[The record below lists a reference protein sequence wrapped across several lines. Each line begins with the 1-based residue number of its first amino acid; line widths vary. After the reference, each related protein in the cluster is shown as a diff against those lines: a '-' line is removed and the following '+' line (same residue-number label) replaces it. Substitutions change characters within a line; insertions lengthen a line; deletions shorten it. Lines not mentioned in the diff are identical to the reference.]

1 MAAIGFKVAKCKD
14 CYKCVRICPVKAIH
28 IKDEHVRYEAR
39 ECILCGK
46 CLEACP
52 QDAIIYVSDMNKVKQ
67 FMLNG
72 EKIVVSLDPSY
83 LGVWG
88 KMEGGPGKLRT
99 ALYKFGFDHVRET
112 AEAATYVTKAYER
125 LIQEGK
131 MENIITS
138 SCTSINELVERYY
151 PDMIPYMAPVI
162 SPMTAHGMMLKEEY
176 GPDIKVVY
184 IGSCSARGKEALRER
199 CRGKYI
205 DAILDFQE
213 LPRLLKQA
221 DILVEECE
229 ESPLEGTDTKIS
241 SLYAKTAGII
251 SSIEADQGFGKYDRL
266 YIDGIDSARELFECI
281 RKGEIKNCFIEASAC
296 IGGCINGPLTGGKKS
311 DRFKARIYVNQ
322 NITREFPKV
331 SEEVEAK
338 MDLHREFRRT
348 TKPIAMPTEEEIQ
361 EALRKD
367 GKASPEKQLN
377 CGACGYRTCRDKA
390 IALCQNKEQL
400 NLCIPYK
407 YQRASS
413 IADAILGASTNLIIT
428 VDEHLDIIQFNN
440 AAERWFKLPAEKA
453 IGKNLSRLFDAG
465 YFAQVLREKRS
476 ILNKKIEYEQY
487 GLITIQNIIYIEEMN
502 AVLGIIRNITKEEK
516 LHRHHDRVR
525 LEAMEIAQKVIDKQM
540 MVAQEIAGLLGE
552 TTAET
557 KVTLTKM
564 RDSIFYDGEIDYE

>member
-28 IKDEHVRYEAR
+28 IKNEHVRYDAR
-39 ECILCGK
+39 ECILCGQ

-67 FMLNG
+67 FLLYG

-88 KMEGGPGKLRT
+88 STEGGPGKLRS
-99 ALYKFGFDHVRET
+99 ALHKFGFTHVRET
-112 AEAATYVTKAYER
+112 AEAATYVTKAYEK
-125 LIQEGK
+125 LIEDGE
-131 MENIITS
+131 MENIIAS

-151 PDMIPYMAPVI
+151 PDMIPYMAPVV
-162 SPMTAHGMMLKEEY
+162 SPMTAHGMMLKEEF
-176 GPDIKVVY
+176 GPDVKVVY

-199 CRGKYI
+199 SRGKYV

-213 LPRLLKQA
+213 LPRLFKQA
-221 DILVEECE
+221 GISVEDCE
-229 ESPLEGTDTKIS
+229 EAPLEGMDAKIS
-241 SLYAKTAGII
+241 SLYGKRGGII
-251 SSIEADQGFGKYDRL
+251 SSIKADKGFGKYDHID
-266 YIDGIDSARELFECI
+266 IDGIEAAKEMFECI
-281 RKGEIKNCFIEASAC
+281 RKGEIKDCFIEISAC
-296 IGGCINGPLTGGKKS
+296 VGGCINGPLTGSKRG
-311 DRFKARIYVNQ
+311 DRFKAHIYANQ
-322 NITREFPKV
+322 NVIKEFP
-331 SEEVEAK
+331 EYLPEVVEK
-338 MDLHREFRRT
+338 MDFRREFRKTARMA
-348 TKPIAMPTEEEIQ
+348 AMPTEEEIQ

-367 GKASPEKQLN
+367 GKGSPEKQLN
-377 CGACGYRTCRDKA
+377 CGACGYKTCRDKA
-390 IALCQNKEQL
+390 IALCQNKDQL

-440 AAERWFKLPAEKA
+440 AAERWFKLPASKA
-453 IGKNLSRLFDAG
+453 IGMQLSSLFDAS
-465 YFAQVLREKRS
+465 YFEQVLNEKKS
-476 ILNKKIEYEQY
+476 IFNKKIEYEQY
-487 GLITIQNIIYIEEMN
+487 GLITIQNIIYIEEMHS
-502 AVLGIIRNITKEEK
+502 VLGIIRNVTKEEK
-516 LHRHHDRVR
+516 LHRQHDRMR
-525 LEAMEIAQKVIDKQM
+525 FEAMEIAQKVIDKQM

-564 RDSIFYDGEIDYE
+564 RDSIFYDGENSYE

>member
-28 IKDEHVRYEAR
+28 IKNERVRYEAR
-39 ECILCGK
+39 ECILCGQ

-67 FMLNG
+67 FLLYG

-83 LGVWG
+83 LGLWG
-88 KMEGGPGKLRT
+88 NMEGGPGKLRT
-99 ALYKFGFDHVRET
+99 ALRRFGFTHVRET
-112 AEAATYVTKAYER
+112 AEAATYITKAYEQ
-125 LIQEGK
+125 LMQEGE

-151 PDMIPYMAPVI
+151 PDMIPYMAPVV

-176 GPDIKVVY
+176 GPDVKVVY

-199 CRGKYI
+199 CRGKYV

-213 LPRLLKQA
+213 LPRLFTQA
-221 DILVEECE
+221 GIVLEDCE
-229 ESPLEGTDTKIS
+229 ETPLEGPDTKIS
-241 SLYAKTAGII
+241 SLYGKTGGII

-266 YIDGIDSARELFECI
+266 YVDSIEAVQELFECI
-281 RKGEIKNCFIEASAC
+281 RKGEIKNCFIEVSAC
-296 IGGCINGPLTGGKKS
+296 VGGCINGPLTGGKRS
-311 DRFKARIYVNQ
+311 DRFKARIYANQ
-322 NITREFPKV
+322 NITREFP
-331 SEEVEAK
+331 EVREDISNNI
-338 MDLHREFRRT
+338 DLHREFRKT
-348 TKPIAMPTEEEIQ
+348 TKSAYMPTEEEIQ

-367 GKASPEKQLN
+367 GKSNPEKQLN
-377 CGACGYRTCRDKA
+377 CGACGYKTCRDKA
-390 IALCQNKEQL
+390 IALCQNKDQL

-428 VDEHLDIIQFNN
+428 VDEHLDIIQFND
-440 AAERWFKLPAEKA
+440 AAERWFKLPAERA
-453 IGKNLSRLFDAG
+453 IGMKLSRLFDAG
-465 YFAQVLREKRS
+465 YFEQVLEEKRS
-476 ILNKKIEYEQY
+476 ILNKKIEYEKY

-502 AVLGIIRNITKEEK
+502 SVLGIIRNVTAEEK
-516 LHRHHDRVR
+516 LHRQHDRMR

-564 RDSIFYDGEIDYE
+564 RDSIFYDGDRL

>member
-28 IKDEHVRYEAR
+28 IKDEHVRYDAR
-39 ECILCGK
+39 ECILCGQ

-67 FMLNG
+67 FLLYG

-83 LGVWG
+83 LGLWG
-88 KMEGGPGKLRT
+88 NMEGGPGKLRT
-99 ALYKFGFDHVRET
+99 ALRKFGFTHVRET
-112 AEAATYVTKAYER
+112 AEAASYITKAYEK
-125 LIQEGK
+125 LIQEGN
-131 MENIITS
+131 MENIIAS
-138 SCTSINELVERYY
+138 SCTSINEFVERYY
-151 PDMIPYMAPVI
+151 PDMIPYMAPVV

-176 GPDIKVVY
+176 GPDVRVVY
-184 IGSCSARGKEALRER
+184 IGSCAARGKEALRER
-199 CRGKYI
+199 CRGKYV

-213 LPRLLKQA
+213 LPRLFRQA
-221 DILVEECE
+221 GINVEECE
-229 ESPLEGTDTKIS
+229 ESPLEGPDTKIS
-241 SLYAKTAGII
+241 SLYGKTGGVI
-251 SSIEADQGFGKYDRL
+251 SSIKADRGFGKYDSL
-266 YIDGIDSARELFECI
+266 YIDGIETAEEMFKCI
-281 RKGEIKNCFIEASAC
+281 RKGEIKNCFIEVSAC
-296 IGGCINGPLTGGKKS
+296 VGGCINGPLTGGKRG
-311 DRFKARIYVNQ
+311 DRFKARIYANQ
-322 NITREFPKV
+322 NIKREFPEV
-331 SEEVEAK
+331 SETIMNQ
-338 MDLHREFRRT
+338 MDLHREFRKT
-348 TKPIAMPTEEEIQ
+348 TKTVYMPTEEEIQ

-377 CGACGYRTCRDKA
+377 CGACGYKTCRDKA

-440 AAERWFKLPAEKA
+440 AAEKWFKLPANKA
-453 IGKNLSRLFDAG
+453 IGMKLSRLFDAS
-465 YFAQVLREKRS
+465 YFEKVLTEKKS
-476 ILNKKIEYEQY
+476 ILNKKIEYEKY

-502 AVLGIIRNITKEEK
+502 SVLGIIRNVTKEEN
-516 LHRHHDRVR
+516 LHRQHDRMR

-564 RDSIFYDGEIDYE
+564 RDSIFYNGERDYE

>member
-28 IKDEHVRYEAR
+28 IKNEHVRYDAR
-39 ECILCGK
+39 ECVLCGK

-67 FMLNG
+67 YMLNG

-83 LGVWG
+83 LGLWG
-88 KMEGGPGKLRT
+88 STEGGPGKLRA
-99 ALYKFGFDHVRET
+99 ALYQFGFDHVRET
-112 AEAATYVTKAYER
+112 AEAATYITRAYEK
-125 LIQEGK
+125 LIEEGK

-199 CRGKYI
+199 CRGKYV

-213 LPRLLKQA
+213 LPRLFKQA
-221 DILVEECE
+221 DIVIEACKEAH
-229 ESPLEGTDTKIS
+229 LEGKDTKIS
-241 SLYAKTAGII
+241 SLYGKTGGVI
-251 SSIEADQGFGKYDRL
+251 SSIQAHHGFGKYDRL
-266 YIDGIDSARELFECI
+266 YVDGIDAVKEMFECI
-281 RKGEIKNCFIEASAC
+281 RKGEIKNCFIEVSAC
-296 IGGCINGPLTGGKKS
+296 VGGCINGPLTGGKRS
-311 DRFKARIYVNQ
+311 DRFKARIYANQ
-322 NITREFPKV
+322 NILREFPEY
-331 SEEVEAK
+331 SEELEAK
-338 MDLHREFRRT
+338 LDLHRDFRKT
-348 TKPIAMPTEEEIQ
+348 TRSVYMPTEEEIQ

-367 GKASPEKQLN
+367 GKSSPEKQLN

-390 IALCQNKEQL
+390 IALCQNKDQL

-453 IGKNLSRLFDAG
+453 IGMKLSRLFDAS
-465 YFAQVLREKRS
+465 YFAQVLNEKKS
-476 ILNKKIEYEQY
+476 ILNKKIEYEKY

-502 AVLGIIRNITKEEK
+502 SVLGIIRNITKEEK
-516 LHRHHDRVR
+516 MHRQHDRMR

-564 RDSIFYDGEIDYE
+564 RDSIFYDGEKDYE